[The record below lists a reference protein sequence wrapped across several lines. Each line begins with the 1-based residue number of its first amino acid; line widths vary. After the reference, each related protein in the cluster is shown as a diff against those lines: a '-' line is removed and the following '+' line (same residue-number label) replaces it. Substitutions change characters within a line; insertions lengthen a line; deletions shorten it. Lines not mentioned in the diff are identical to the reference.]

1 MFRYIKQKSETVNL
15 VFAIISGL
23 SIFGIA
29 VLTCIDV
36 LMGFIFKKP
45 ITGAIE
51 MIVLTIPW
59 VVSLG
64 LAFGLIRGAHVR
76 VTIFYV
82 LFPKKYRSG
91 LDVFAHGIGCFCFSL
106 LAYGAWLHFW
116 SSWVIREPMFAA
128 LMTLPWWLGKLSLP
142 IGMLLMAVQHLLELL
157 TTLGSN

>member
-1 MFRYIKQKSETVNL
+1 MLSYIKQKSETINFG
-15 VFAIISGL
+15 FAIVSGL
-23 SIFGIA
+23 FLFGIA
-29 VLTCIDV
+29 VLTSIDV

-64 LAFGLIRGAHVR
+64 LAFGLIKGAHVR

-82 LFPKKYRSG
+82 QFPKDYRFG
-91 LDVFAHGIGCFCFSL
+91 LDLFAHAIGFCFFSL
-106 LAYGAWLHFW
+106 MTYGAWLHFW

-142 IGMLLMAVQHLLELL
+142 IGMFLMAIQHLLELL
-157 TTLGSN
+157 TTLRGD